1 MAQLWKAPTW
11 TAVAPPTPVAVNC
24 CGWPTEMVGFGGAT
38 VMACAATSALP
49 SASPRLTIPNR
60 MKGSLSSRALLGC
73 IIREIPN
80 ARWSPIF
87 RRAGLRTRDCAG
99 LKDEDARS
107 SGRRGRS
114 QGAPRQIDDD
124 VLGADRGKGERRL
137 PAGASDYQDFRVV
150 EELLDVLAHQ
160 RRDVGDLLF
169 DVATIGADQ
178 SRERD
183 ARVEDSHLASL
194 ADECLDQ
201 RDHRTLPEV
210 VGPRLEG
217 QADDSH
223 TALPGLE
230 HPVYPS
236 TNLRLVGGKD
246 RGEHLRRHISR
257 ASGIEQRPKV

>member
-1 MAQLWKAPTW
+1 MWLVGSTLYGPDPCHCPVPKSIPWK
-11 TAVAPPTPVAVNC
+11 TPFIVS
-24 CGWPTEMVGFGGAT
+24 GGVGLSKFT
-38 VMACAATSALP
+38 VVIWALATSDHARPSGRLAMKRRLATCSIRRDPLP
-49 SASPRLTIPNR
+49 
-60 MKGSLSSRALLGC
+60 
-73 IIREIPN
+73 
-80 ARWSPIF
+80 
-87 RRAGLRTRDCAG
+87 RRSELR
-99 LKDEDARS
+99 ARS
-107 SGRRGRS
+107 SETRGRS

-124 VLGADRGKGERRL
+124 VLGADRGKRMRRL
-137 PAGASDYQDFRVV
+137 SAGASDHQDFRVV
-150 EELLDVLAHQ
+150 EELVNVLAHQ

-169 DVATIGADQ
+169 DVTTIGADQ

-183 ARVEDSHLASL
+183 ARVEDSHVASL

-223 TALPGLE
+223 PALSSLE

-236 TNLRLVGGKD
+236 TNLRLVGWQD

-257 ASGIEQRPKV
+257 ASGIEQRPKVL